1 MCWLDCLDIEH
12 VVKNVLVSVFRKQWL
27 ISLFLY
33 LLTRRRFDILDDFEP
48 TLLLLKRYSLRFD
61 WLATIWFE
69 LIDEVLGLLASRW
82 FLLRRQEH
90 RLWFLTWRGLLHEL
104 FYALSASFRGGWR
117 LLLQRNRVGFEIL
130 EIIRRQCLSESC
142 SILGIAKN
150 NLEVAVAWLL
160 VIGVNLIPNWQV
172 EFLTNCWDLEALF
185 DDVDFIGVLLM
196 GLSIDAVDKVRADL
210 REYRLQMAQVVDI
223 EDLAQEFLIGLKTR
237 FERRVKLS
245 NNGLDLTKLSLSTGA
260 LICLVDH
267 LICVIQV
274 HQQW

>member
-1 MCWLDCLDIEH
+1 
-12 VVKNVLVSVFRKQWL
+12 
-27 ISLFLY
+27 
-33 LLTRRRFDILDDFEP
+33 
-48 TLLLLKRYSLRFD
+48 
-61 WLATIWFE
+61 
-69 LIDEVLGLLASRW
+69 
-82 FLLRRQEH
+82 
-90 RLWFLTWRGLLHEL
+90 
-104 FYALSASFRGGWR
+104 
-117 LLLQRNRVGFEIL
+117 
-130 EIIRRQCLSESC
+130 
-142 SILGIAKN
+142 
-150 NLEVAVAWLL
+150 
-160 VIGVNLIPNWQV
+160 
-172 EFLTNCWDLEALF
+172 LEALF

-274 HQQW
+274 HQQ